1 MKRGEIQQRLA
12 DTNRWWS
19 GAGGWTRYDPDL
31 KEAAEAPFSRPY
43 TAGVLDD
50 LTPGGLY
57 VLRGPR
63 RVGKS
68 VEVKRTIERLVS
80 TGAEPR
86 RIVHMSVD
94 GWRAAD
100 LGRLAGAAAHMTPR
114 EGPRWWFIDEI
125 TGITDGWP
133 EQIKWLRDNDR
144 RFRADT
150 VVLTG
155 SSSSRLRESVGV
167 LAGRRG
173 RAADPDRVLL
183 PMGFRSFARL
193 TTDRSLPNEAARLRI
208 ADLTPPRLAEAS
220 YEMAPWLHTLAE
232 AWEDYLQVGGFP
244 LAVAGRLA
252 SLVADQTLGQT
263 KIGAVA
269 AGKVGVIDH
278 MEGFV
283 LVDVSDETAPA
294 GVGSF
299 FLDGYARDVVT
310 AGTIAYATDSPSGLY
325 VFDLSRPGPPEPV
338 GVVHA
343 PAAPRDIEVSVGA
356 GSRPTL
362 IVGAGGGDLQV
373 YDVSDP
379 AAPRKLSS
387 FETPGRATRVSLD
400 GHTAYVADTEAGVQV
415 VDLSDPANPAAA
427 GRYET
432 PRPARDVSAAGGLVL
447 VVVGDS
453 EREGHDRRVLILRRN

>member
-1 MKRGEIQQRLA
+1 MTGLRDTTRGLVPSA
-12 DTNRWWS
+12 PV
-19 GAGGWTRYDPDL
+19 GARRRPDR
-31 KEAAEAPFSRPY
+31 S
-43 TAGVLDD
+43 
-50 LTPGGLY
+50 
-57 VLRGPR
+57 
-63 RVGKS
+63 
-68 VEVKRTIERLVS
+68 
-80 TGAEPR
+80 
-86 RIVHMSVD
+86 
-94 GWRAAD
+94 WRAAARGAA
-100 LGRLAGAAAHMTPR
+100 LAAAAVLLAAGAAAQDVTLEPIG
-114 EGPRWWFIDEI
+114 EIPGPVELVRVRDGYAYVSGGHVFTIYDLADPSSPAARGSHTFPQEI
-125 TGITDGWP
+125 WG
-133 EQIKWLRDNDR
+133 
-144 RFRADT
+144 FR
-150 VVLTG
+150 LTG
-155 SSSSRLRESVGV
+155 DRAYVGANFFGLGILDV
-167 LAGRRG
+167 S
-173 RAADPDRVLL
+173 DPD
-183 PMGFRSFARL
+183 
-193 TTDRSLPNEAARLRI
+193 
-208 ADLTPPRLAEAS
+208 
-220 YEMAPWLHTLAE
+220 APALI
-232 AWEDYLQVGGFP
+232 
-244 LAVAGRLA
+244 GRHE
-252 SLVADQTLGQT
+252 TLGQT

-400 GHTAYVADTEAGVQV
+400 GNYAYVADTEAGVQV
-415 VDLSDPANPAAA
+415 VDLSDPANPVPA

-432 PRPARDVSAAGGLVL
+432 PRPARDVSATGGLIL

-453 EREGHDRRVLILRRN
+453 EREGHDRRVLILRRR